1 MNNERYLN
9 ILEYL
14 AKALYDVGAT
24 VKHIYKDEHP
34 AMPNMSFPPFP
45 PAPPALWSNQTNQFP
60 PAPPTPPNIPFPPLP
75 QQLPQCPQNPPSMP
89 SNNKQ
94 EMPGYMYNK
103 VFKPKQTWHGT
114 PPKAQAPNEFCN
126 MQDYTFQKM
135 NGQVPANAKILD
147 DPFMK
152 PNQMVKSDPDQ
163 MHTVIDL
170 AGGCPESIS
179 DFIKKNPAASKNAEY
194 NVNQMTAFA
203 KFCDDVSGSKL
214 DDEINVIKSELAKK
228 SSLKSGDVATLS
240 NKLVGLS
247 LARNYLSILPK
258 SDEIKKFLADELK
271 DNTIA
276 LAAFTHAI
284 EQDELEQKKAIHEH
298 FQKMDNAKK
307 VAEQLENLGQYNA
320 QRVMAQ
326 YNVGVGKDFK
336 DSMDNFYSPK
346 STGSAPGAIDF
357 CTNQFELDPKQRM
370 MKAGMTKNYLE
381 SINAK
386 ESVANMSQMLDM
398 CQELS
403 KTPVS
408 PSNEVMEEAKLS
420 LTEENLKR
428 DASEIKADDR
438 PVIPEKEEIP
448 EMPVVPEPEE
458 PKKEVKKEIKKTIK
472 KEVKKESETPEKT
485 EESTQVT
492 SASAL

>member
-34 AMPNMSFPPFP
+34 AMPNMSLPPFP
-45 PAPPALWSNQTNQFP
+45 PFP

-75 QQLPQCPQNPPSMP
+75 QQLPQCPQNTPSMP

-114 PPKAQAPNEFCN
+114 PPKPQAPNEFCN
-126 MQDYTFQKM
+126 MQDYTFQKL

-170 AGGCPESIS
+170 AGGCPESIN
-179 DFIKKNPAASKNAEY
+179 DFIKKNPAVAKNAEY

-203 KFCDDVSGSKL
+203 KFCDDVSGNKL
-214 DDEINVIKSELAKK
+214 DDEINVIKSELAKL
-228 SSLKSGDVATLS
+228 SRSQSGDVATLS

-258 SDEIKKFLADELK
+258 SDEIRNFLANELK
-271 DNTIA
+271 DNTVA

-284 EQDELEQKKAIHEH
+284 EQDDLEQKKAIHEH

-307 VAEQLENLGQYNA
+307 VAKQLENLGQYDS
-320 QRVMAQ
+320 QRLMTQ
-326 YNVGVGKDFK
+326 SNVGVGKDFK
-336 DSMDNFYSPK
+336 DSMENLYSPK
-346 STGSAPGAIDF
+346 STGSTPGPIDF
-357 CTNQFELDPKQRM
+357 STNQFEFDPKQRM

-398 CQELS
+398 CHELS
-403 KTPVS
+403 KTPAS

-428 DASEIKADDR
+428 DASEIKADER

-448 EMPVVPEPEE
+448 ETPAASEETEPVKPLKENILA
-458 PKKEVKKEIKKTIK
+458 KKLAKKIEVKAKE
-472 KEVKKESETPEKT
+472 KESLANSNKE
-485 EESTQVT
+485 
-492 SASAL
+492 